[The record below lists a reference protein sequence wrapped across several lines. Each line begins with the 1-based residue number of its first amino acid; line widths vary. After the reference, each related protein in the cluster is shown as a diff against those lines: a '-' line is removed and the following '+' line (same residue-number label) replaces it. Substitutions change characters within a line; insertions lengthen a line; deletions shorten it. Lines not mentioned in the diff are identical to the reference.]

1 MLGISRRTLNL
12 TTLFGILPVAALG
25 HDIYIWQ
32 RDGNIFT
39 LADLGGIF
47 RHYAPEQ
54 FDQTVTFL
62 GAETFNAVLTP
73 VLAHPAVYIG
83 VALTLLVFALSFAKD
98 CVMAAKA
105 AKDGTSNPN
114 VKSFRKSPPETQESL
129 KNKVLYKRR

>member
-12 TTLFGILPVAALG
+12 TAFFGILPVAALG
-25 HDIYIWQ
+25 HDIYIWR

-54 FDQTVTFL
+54 FDQTVNFL
-62 GAETFNAVLTP
+62 GTVTFNAVLTP
-73 VLAHPAVYIG
+73 ILEHPAFYIG
-83 VALTLLVFALSFAKD
+83 AALTLAVFALSFTKD

-114 VKSFRKSPPETQESL
+114 VKSFRKNPPEPEENL